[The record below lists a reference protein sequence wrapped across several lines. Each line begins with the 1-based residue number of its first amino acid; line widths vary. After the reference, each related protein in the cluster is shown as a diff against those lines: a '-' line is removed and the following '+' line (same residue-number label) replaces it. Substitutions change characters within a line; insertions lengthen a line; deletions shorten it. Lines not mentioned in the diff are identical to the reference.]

1 MISFNYFQQMNI
13 HLIKDSEL
21 SSETF
26 SETFDLLKQVRGSI
40 NYIAHFE
47 DIRIVDTEAVDVE
60 FSKEEFERSNSEY
73 SICYSIE
80 PDMSFPVSRN
90 VLTPKEILKE
100 CSKFR
105 YNKDIG
111 DDEIVILLTETPNSL
126 NWFKYGYSNNA
137 FINTSDFGYYISCD
151 TAYPLASQISSL
163 ILQILM
169 FDDLYHLLKN
179 SHKERSIGCIN
190 DFCENKHDIL
200 LQFKTADIC
209 SDCQKIISES
219 GIPHKIVCQIIDTL
233 EMLRSKMLAIEKYK
247 QSIRKS
253 PIRIDK
259 ESGNIIIED
268 LDNYMIKLTPLE
280 KTVYHFFLA
289 HPEGVLAC
297 EIQDYEREIKELY
310 NEYSAISDFKK
321 HNKYIGD
328 LLSPMTN
335 SMQEKLSKIRKKF
348 KDVLGN
354 HNYED
359 YVVQKDEID
368 GKYKVSLDRELI
380 IE

>member
-1 MISFNYFQQMNI
+1 MNI

-26 SETFDLLKQVRGSI
+26 SETFDLLNQVRGSI

-47 DIRIVDTEAVDVE
+47 DIRIVDTAAVDVE
-60 FSKEEFERSNSEY
+60 FSKDEFERSDFVDN
-73 SICYSIE
+73 ICCFI
-80 PDMSFPVSRN
+80 PCDTKFPISRRVS
-90 VLTPKEILKE
+90 TPKEILKE

-169 FDDLYHLLKN
+169 FDDLNHLLKN

-190 DFCENKHDIL
+190 DFCENKHDVI

-209 SDCQKIISES
+209 SDCQKIINESE
-219 GIPHKIVCQIIDTL
+219 IPHKIVNQIINTL
-233 EMLRSKMLAIEKYK
+233 ELLRSKMLAIEKYK

-348 KDVLGN
+348 KDILGN

>member
-1 MISFNYFQQMNI
+1 MNI

-26 SETFDLLKQVRGSI
+26 SETFDLLNQVKGSI
-40 NYIAHFE
+40 SFIAHFD
-47 DIRIVDTEAVDVE
+47 DIRIVDTEAVDVV
-60 FSKEEFERSNSEY
+60 FSKEEFERSDFMD
-73 SICYSIE
+73 SICCSIAHDTE
-80 PDMSFPVSRN
+80 FPILRSVS
-90 VLTPKEILKE
+90 TPKEILKE
-100 CSKFR
+100 CSIFR

-151 TAYPLASQISSL
+151 TAYPLASQISTL

-169 FDDLYHLLKN
+169 FDDLNHLLKN
-179 SHKERSIGCIN
+179 VHMERSIGCVN
-190 DFCENKHDIL
+190 DFCENKHDVI

-209 SDCQKIISES
+209 SDCQKIINDS
-219 GIPHKIVCQIIDTL
+219 GIPYKIVCQIIDTL

-289 HPEGVLAC
+289 HPKGVLAY
-297 EIQDYEREIKELY
+297 EISDYENEFKEIY
-310 NEYSAISDFKK
+310 NQYSTISDFQK

-348 KDVLGN
+348 KDVLGH

-359 YVVQKDEID
+359 YVVKKDEID

-380 IE
+380 KTE